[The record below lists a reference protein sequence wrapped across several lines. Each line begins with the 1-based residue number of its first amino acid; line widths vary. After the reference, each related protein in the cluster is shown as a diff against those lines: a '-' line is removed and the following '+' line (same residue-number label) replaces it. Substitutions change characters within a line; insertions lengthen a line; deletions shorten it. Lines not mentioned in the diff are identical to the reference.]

1 MEKKV
6 RIYAGIPALFF
17 LLKAN
22 KKAFSC
28 GRRGTTAVVDEESSG
43 ITYFMPTPHPS
54 AFGCH
59 LLPLE
64 KAFVCFCVIC

>member
-1 MEKKV
+1 MLRLEFTLEF
-6 RIYAGIPALFF
+6 RRNFF
-17 LLKAN
+17 SFKAN

-28 GRRGTTAVVDEESSG
+28 GRRGTTVVVDEEFSG
-43 ITYFMPTPHPS
+43 KTYLYPTPHPS
-54 AFGCH
+54 ACGCH